1 MLILLFLL
9 NKLDTTTFLYHYT
22 TNITEN
28 SYKEILLE
36 TFKSDIYITPIKLI
50 NLELHNQTLWYLTM
64 NINDEQLIKQMNCLI
79 LFNKN
84 GLIQEIYIDKLI
96 NNMNIIN
103 LNLLKGIIS
112 LFNIHKQYESGIEID
127 SSGQCYVT
135 YAIINNSINY
145 NNNVIIIDKE
155 KKFCKRLSYPID
167 IWNKN
172 LIKINNNLKETRN
185 ILIRYTYNAL
195 NYQINEIKSYEK
207 QIHSIINITNNDND
221 DNDDDYINEQYKQ
234 LINTT
239 GIELITW
246 QILTYK
252 QQLNEYKD
260 NEKIEKLLIK
270 YSNSTL
276 HQIIELLLSPNYQT
290 MHLGLSY
297 PIMKLQSSCSLNN
310 NLFTDNDNNINNET
324 DYNNKLIKLRHFI
337 ESYRDFLQNDVIG
350 TMKSSEAVLHL
361 INELRCLSNTNQ
373 SINLLTNAIGLTPPI
388 IEANLIYR
396 QFNTW
401 KDNLIDILIN
411 CGTNT
416 CLTIVFNRLNV
427 LIEFIYTNNT
437 TIDKHSLEVVKTKEM
452 LFTKLWPS
460 ISHIHYL
467 SIDQLIELYQYC
479 EKSIIIDQNYI
490 CLMSLVNL
498 YSRFPNYHI
507 NDSFKQIIK
516 YIQQLL
522 DISLI
527 NSNKKSIN
535 IKRHQLLIGLSM
547 TKLLRHN
554 LLTRSLM
561 KIILHSESIIP
572 SIIRT
577 IAINVLNEIYFSE
590 STKNQLKSINQSIN
604 QSMIIHNEQ
613 IKSEIRTRLIEMLY
627 KLCNQSINNNN
638 NNDDLL
644 IGHEIFKLLIQS
656 ELSSKDIAYILY
668 NLSKQYKWSLIQLCR
683 QFIKQWCKLN
693 VLTIV
698 ECHCLG
704 DATTINTLKSTICQL
719 GLAGSWPSLIGEQS
733 TAKHYTNRGILLQ
746 NDLYNLYNQLI
757 IDYTS
762 YYVIDMQGGLQLSDF
777 TINLISN
784 EGESQL
790 FNLNIQA
797 NALTSL
803 GSSSSSISSN
813 NKKHQTSINDYDET
827 WLSYNVNYFGISLL
841 PNEIFSGGITNILS
855 ILWSLSSQLTP
866 FLQCIT
872 LPIDQRNQFTLS
884 SGWIIQIDNLGI
896 ITLSLSNA
904 IDTNIWKLSGRS
916 NTRTQLNF
924 IYNMKLHLIQLKQS
938 NVNSLHNFNSSVITK
953 GIALQ
958 GYIDFIINININN
971 LPDSICLSMNQGDNT
986 YFIQWYLTNNS
997 IFNQSLIHDKN
1008 NQSYNYV
1015 TNYTIQPISYNLGYE
1030 NSLKCKMMQSKTL
1043 W

>member
-1 MLILLFLL
+1 MCRLTCSRSLTH
-9 NKLDTTTFLYHYT
+9 TTTFLYHYT

-36 TFKSDIYITPIKLI
+36 TFKSDIYITPIKL
-50 NLELHNQTLWYLTM
+50 HNQTLWYLTM

-79 LFNKN
+79 LFNRN
-84 GLIQEIYIDKLI
+84 
-96 NNMNIIN
+96 
-103 LNLLKGIIS
+103 
-112 LFNIHKQYESGIEID
+112 
-127 SSGQCYVT
+127 
-135 YAIINNSINY
+135 
-145 NNNVIIIDKE
+145 
-155 KKFCKRLSYPID
+155 
-167 IWNKN
+167 
-172 LIKINNNLKETRN
+172 ETRN

-195 NYQINEIKSYEK
+195 NYQINEIKLYEK
-207 QIHSIINITNNDND
+207 QIHSIINITNNDDD
-221 DNDDDYINEQYKQ
+221 DNDDYINEQYKQ

-276 HQIIELLLSPNYQT
+276 HQIIEMLLSPNYQT

-324 DYNNKLIKLRHFI
+324 EYNNKLIKLRHFI

-427 LIEFIYTNNT
+427 LIQFIYTNNT
-437 TIDKHSLEVVKTKEM
+437 TTDKHSLEVVKTKEM

-527 NSNKKSIN
+527 NFNKKSIN

-554 LLTRSLM
+554 LLTRSLL

-638 NNDDLL
+638 DDLL

-704 DATTINTLKSTICQL
+704 DAITINTLKSTICHL

-733 TAKHYTNRGILLQ
+733 TIKHYTNRGILLQ

-803 GSSSSSISSN
+803 GSSSSSSSSISSN
-813 NKKHQTSINDYDET
+813 SKKHQTSNIDYDET

-872 LPIDQRNQFTLS
+872 LPIDQRNQFSLS

-904 IDTNIWKLSGRS
+904 IDTNIWKLTGRS

-938 NVNSLHNFNSSVITK
+938 NVNSLHNFNSFIITK

-971 LPDSICLSMNQGDNT
+971 LPDNICLSMNQGDNT

-1030 NSLKCKMMQSKTL
+1030 NSLKCKMMQSKTI